1 MKATPHRRQVIVAVL
16 LALAIVG
23 AGMRA
28 WADNPSLA
36 RDIGTLLLVLWLPAV
51 GNIVA
56 FAIRRWR
63 AAHPPR
69 PPFDPAASFRGHL
82 LVELARVGPA
92 APGAVDTSLCTLV
105 VGSEGFTARLA
116 QPLAQWLTGSQP
128 AVLEVQ
134 LLRPALAL
142 ARLPAGAAFSVLA
155 GTRAVGTG
163 RVLEVRR
170 PVDGEGAG

>member
-1 MKATPHRRQVIVAVL
+1 MKATPHRRQLIVAVL
-16 LALAIVG
+16 LALALVG
-23 AGMRA
+23 AGMRL

-56 FAIRRWR
+56 FAIGRWR

-69 PPFDPAASFRGHL
+69 PPFDPLAPFQGHL
-82 LVELARVGPA
+82 LVELARAGPA
-92 APGAVDTSLCTLV
+92 AAAATDAGPCTLV

-116 QPLAQWLTGSQP
+116 QPLAQWLAGPQP
-128 AVLEVQ
+128 AVLQVQ

-142 ARLPAGAAFSVLA
+142 PRLPAGAPFSVLA

-163 RVLEVRR
+163 RVLEVRQ

>member
-1 MKATPHRRQVIVAVL
+1 MKATSQRRQIMVAVL

-23 AGMRA
+23 AGLRW

-56 FAIRRWR
+56 FAIGRWR
-63 AAHPPR
+63 TAHPPR
-69 PPFDPAASFRGHL
+69 PPFDPLAPFQGHL

-92 APGAVDTSLCTLV
+92 AHSAVDAGLCTLV
-105 VGSEGFTARLA
+105 VGSEGFTARLP
-116 QPLAQWLTGSQP
+116 QPLAQWLDGPQP
-128 AVLEVQ
+128 AVLQVQ

-142 ARLPAGAAFSVLA
+142 PRLPAGAPFSVLA
-155 GTRAVGTG
+155 GARAVGTG
-163 RVLEVRR
+163 RVLEVRQ
-170 PVDGEGAG
+170 PVDGKDAG